1 MERKIVFLDIDG
13 TLVPERSAYIPESA
27 RAAIARAQ
35 AQGHLVFINT
45 GRAWSNMDRFLFDTP
60 FDGFIC
66 GCGTYIVYRG
76 EVLLHKV
83 LSEEA
88 CRCIYR
94 SALDC
99 GMDFMGEADHGLY
112 CDLSTYQTREARN
125 FIEDLKT
132 RYDLRED
139 TPASQMRFDKFI
151 TWTSRNGDLKRFI
164 REVSPYV
171 TYTDRGGIF
180 SEYVPCGYTK
190 ATGIDFVLDKLS
202 LSVDNTY
209 AIGDGPNDLPMLRH
223 VAHPIVMGNSS
234 PASMFDEAEY
244 VTTDILED
252 GIANAFEKFILK

>member
-27 RAAIARAQ
+27 CAAIAHAQ
-35 AQGHLVFINT
+35 SLGHLVFINT

-83 LSEEA
+83 LSQRA
-88 CRCIYR
+88 CRSIYR
-94 SALDC
+94 SALNC
-99 GMDFMGEADHGLY
+99 GMDFMGEVDHGLY
-112 CDLSTYQTREARN
+112 CDLKTYSTQEAID
-125 FIEDLKT
+125 FIADLKT
-132 RYDLRED
+132 RYDLKDD

-151 TWTSRNGDLKRFI
+151 TWTGINGDLKRFVE
-164 REVSPYV
+164 EVSPYV

-190 ATGIDFVLDKLS
+190 ATGIDFVLKKLG
-202 LSVDNTY
+202 LSIDNTY

-244 VTTDILED
+244 VTTDIMDD